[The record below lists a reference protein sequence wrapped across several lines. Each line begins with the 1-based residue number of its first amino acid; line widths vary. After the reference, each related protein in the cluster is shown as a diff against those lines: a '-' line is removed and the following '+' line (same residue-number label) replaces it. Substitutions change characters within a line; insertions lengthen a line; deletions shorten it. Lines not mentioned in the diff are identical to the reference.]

1 MKMGKIISAYG
12 LRIRRYFAFT
22 AGLLIV
28 LSATAY
34 AQNVSPSHVY
44 QVVDNVVA
52 ELSLLNEAN
61 SSVANKDKNAP
72 EILPRKPRHV
82 IQKAKEVLHKIQIL
96 RKLNGLIEKD
106 LPNFPV
112 SEVKPADVKL
122 MVNRILDDLTDLRGK
137 FSVTAPA
144 SNATLGAEKTPT
156 DVYKHLQTANLLIG
170 GLGIPKPVPNDVYR
184 IALTIIGDL
193 NLVREAQGKPHKL
206 YMPATGSKDIKPKAV
221 LEKSIEL
228 ISVLKARSEASGD
241 RLKVPGG
248 VIVPNMRSG
257 KISSGHVQG
266 VLNNALAEIAA
277 MKVASG
283 STNYT
288 VIAPPQSG
296 KTPSD
301 VYYAVLTAL
310 EIARD
315 L

>member
-1 MKMGKIISAYG
+1 MEMGKIISAYG
-12 LRIRRYFAFT
+12 LRVARNFT
-22 AGLLIV
+22 LTIGLLIA
-28 LSATAY
+28 LSSTSY

-44 QVVDNVVA
+44 QVVDNVVI

-61 SSVANKDKNAP
+61 SSSANKDKNAP
-72 EILPRKPRHV
+72 EVLPRKPRHV
-82 IQKAKEVLHKIQIL
+82 IQKAKEVLQKIQLL
-96 RKLNGLIEKD
+96 RKLNRLSENTI
-106 LPNFPV
+106 PNFPV

-122 MVNRILDDLTDLRGK
+122 MVNRILDDLADLRDK

-144 SNATLGAEKTPT
+144 SNAALATGKTPT

-193 NLVREAQGKPHKL
+193 NLVREAQGKAHKL
-206 YMPATGSKDIKPKAV
+206 YMLATSSKGIKPKAV

-228 ISVLKARSEASGD
+228 ISVLKVKSETSGD

-248 VIVPNMRSG
+248 VIIPNMRGG
-257 KISSGHVQG
+257 KINPGHVQYA
-266 VLNNALAEIAA
+266 LNNALAEIAA
-277 MKVASG
+277 MKVAAG
-283 STNYT
+283 STSYT

-310 EIARD
+310 EIARG